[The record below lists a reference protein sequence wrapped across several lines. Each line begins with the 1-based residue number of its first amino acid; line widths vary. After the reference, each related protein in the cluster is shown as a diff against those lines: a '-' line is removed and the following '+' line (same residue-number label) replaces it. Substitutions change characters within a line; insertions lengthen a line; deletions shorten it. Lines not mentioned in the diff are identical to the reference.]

1 MYRRSQGWFCISWG
15 SSFYVFEIT
24 TMASRKKAIGF
35 WVLTWL
41 IPFIVSIPFYG
52 KGGVPMIDI
61 FLLKTIM
68 IITWAGAGGFLL
80 VKYFQTVQ
88 KNYLKESVFLGLIW
102 LLINWFLDFTI
113 LLPMSSM
120 TLQEYMMQIGL
131 RYLMIVIFSVSIGAL
146 LSKKL

>member
-1 MYRRSQGWFCISWG
+1 
-15 SSFYVFEIT
+15 
-24 TMASRKKAIGF
+24 
-35 WVLTWL
+35 
-41 IPFIVSIPFYG
+41 
-52 KGGVPMIDI
+52 MIDI

-131 RYLMIVIFSVSIGAL
+131 RYLMIVIFSVSIGIL

>member
-1 MYRRSQGWFCISWG
+1 M
-15 SSFYVFEIT
+15 
-24 TMASRKKAIGF
+24 
-35 WVLTWL
+35 
-41 IPFIVSIPFYG
+41 
-52 KGGVPMIDI
+52 
-61 FLLKTIM
+61 
-68 IITWAGAGGFLL
+68 
-80 VKYFQTVQ
+80 KYFQTVQ

-131 RYLMIVIFSVSIGAL
+131 RYLMIVIFSVSIGVL